1 MSIAITICLRMSN
14 LSAKNP
20 LSSLL
25 IILAKLVSDMKYA
38 YIVASAPLLHSAL
51 DMTANGK
58 KLRCEKKDP

>member
-1 MSIAITICLRMSN
+1 MSN
-14 LSAKNP
+14 QSAKNP

-38 YIVASAPLLHSAL
+38 YIVASAPLLHSAV

-58 KLRCEKKDP
+58 KLRCEKKDA